1 MEGTVPVIQDTY
13 NELVKEMDQL
23 IKVARPEFIESIFTA
38 RENGDLK
45 ENADYHAAREKQ
57 GHIEDRIRYL
67 EDRIARSEIIKVDP
81 KSAEHIVFGATVS
94 LKNVSNG
101 KMIKYQLVS
110 SDAVDVI
117 AGKISSESPIG
128 RALIGSHRGEIVDV
142 QTPRGLNQ
150 FEILDYE

>member
-1 MEGTVPVIQDTY
+1 MEGTVPVIQETY
-13 NELVKEMDQL
+13 NELVKEMDHL
-23 IKVARPEFIESIFTA
+23 KKVDRPEIIEAIATA

-101 KMIKYQLVS
+101 KKN
-110 SDAVDVI
+110 
-117 AGKISSESPIG
+117 KISVSFIRCSRCHRRKNIL
-128 RALIGSHRGEIVDV
+128 RISHWEGVNRF
-142 QTPRGLNQ
+142 PSR
-150 FEILDYE
+150 